1 MTFIGWT
8 TKTYD
13 SRCLDLAE
21 VFISDNPSIDNNRAH
36 QLAICI
42 QNTIELWIGFEEAP
56 CDWCHEPRGKGDHST
71 CILF

>member
-21 VFISDNPSIDNNRAH
+21 VFISDNPSIDNNRAATVPLESPFKTTRH
-36 QLAICI
+36 TGPSNPRRDYNEYRQSV
-42 QNTIELWIGFEEAP
+42 EALRP
-56 CDWCHEPRGKGDHST
+56 GKSD
-71 CILF
+71 